1 MRIFYFLLLF
11 FIILNCTEMKTS
23 QIQSILGKEVYSRSD
38 VIEKFQ
44 IGSVSLKE
52 RCPQSN
58 DALNYFINEGF
69 ADEFTKPFYIK
80 SIVDACFILFLS
92 YDCPAINDTSTQI
105 SFYRNI
111 IYFCKLK
118 SPLTW
123 DN

>member
-23 QIQSILGKEVYSRSD
+23 QIQSILGKEVYSRYD

-69 ADEFTKPFYIK
+69 ADEFSKPFYIK

-92 YDCPAINDTSTQI
+92 YDCPTTNDTSTQI
-105 SFYRNI
+105 SFYKNI
-111 IYFCKLK
+111 IYHCKLK
-118 SPLTW
+118 SPFSL